1 MNGQETKSILEL
13 SRILNLLFY
22 DSLTGNYLSGLK
34 PRSLTQNQFS
44 ILKILNASGPLL
56 VNEVADMMKISH
68 AAASKNIDI
77 LVNLNFVSRKTVTGD
92 RRKVIV
98 SVLKS
103 GQEIV
108 QEFEI
113 LLTKKQNGGKTSL
126 TKNELEILQK
136 LLIKYVHGFLTRE
149 ENLEFICANCAGSNS
164 NECPLLNYDIHCRFS
179 NTGMGR
185 L

>member
-1 MNGQETKSILEL
+1 MNSQETKSILEL

-34 PRSLTQNQFS
+34 PKSLTKNQFL

-56 VNEVADMMKISH
+56 VNQIAQMMKISH

-77 LVNLNFVSRKTVTGD
+77 LVNQNFVSRKTVTGD

-98 SVLKS
+98 SVLKT
-103 GQEIV
+103 GQRIV
-108 QEFEI
+108 QELEVLLTEKQNGSNTF
-113 LLTKKQNGGKTSL
+113 LTKK
-126 TKNELEILQK
+126 ELEILQK
-136 LLIKYVHGFLTRE
+136 LLNKYVHGFLTHE
-149 ENLEFICANCAGSNS
+149 ENLDFICANCTGSNNS
-164 NECPLLNYDIHCRFS
+164 ECPLLDYNIHCRFS
-179 NTGMGR
+179 NTGVGR